1 MGYVKHH
8 AIVVSSW
15 DDRLLTRAHA
25 KAVELRC
32 SVTPIVKGAVNGEQS
47 FLIAPDGSKEG
58 WDHSTIGDA
67 QRDAFVQWADDQRH
81 DDGSTSLAWVEV
93 AFGSDDRDASVT
105 RHAWGRP
112 SLLDEIGAE

>member
-8 AIVVSSW
+8 AIIVTSW
-15 DDRLLTRAHA
+15 DDRLVQRAHA
-25 KAVELRC
+25 KAVELKC
-32 SVTPIVKGAVNGEQS
+32 CVSPIVPGAINGAQS

-58 WDHSTIGDA
+58 WDVSNVGDA
-67 QRDAFVQWADDQRH
+67 QREGFVRWADEQRH

-112 SLLDEIGAE
+112 SLLDEITA